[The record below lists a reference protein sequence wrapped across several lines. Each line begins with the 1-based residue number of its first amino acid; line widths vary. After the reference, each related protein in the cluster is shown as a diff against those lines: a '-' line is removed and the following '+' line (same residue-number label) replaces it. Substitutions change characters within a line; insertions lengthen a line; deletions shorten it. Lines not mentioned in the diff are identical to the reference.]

1 MINLLCTLWQK
12 HTKQEYIILPFL
24 NFFLLFPNLKYYV
37 LTLGFTKFYKNI
49 KDKKKKKKMRHCEQI
64 IKKESRKINQ
74 FNLKSRIT
82 NNSKSILICE
92 IANLFY

>member
-49 KDKKKKKKMRHCEQI
+49 KDKKKKKK
-64 IKKESRKINQ
+64 
-74 FNLKSRIT
+74 
-82 NNSKSILICE
+82 
-92 IANLFY
+92 

>member
-37 LTLGFTKFYKNI
+37 LTLGFTKFYNNI
-49 KDKKKKKKMRHCEQI
+49 KDKKKKKK
-64 IKKESRKINQ
+64 
-74 FNLKSRIT
+74 
-82 NNSKSILICE
+82 
-92 IANLFY
+92 

>member
-1 MINLLCTLWQK
+1 
-12 HTKQEYIILPFL
+12 
-24 NFFLLFPNLKYYV
+24 
-37 LTLGFTKFYKNI
+37 
-49 KDKKKKKKMRHCEQI
+49 MRHCEQI